1 METLI
6 QVEATGGP
14 EVLRQLR
21 VAAPEPAA
29 GQVRLRQHAIGLNFL
44 DIYYRSGLYPH
55 PLPLVPG
62 VEAAGVIEAIGPDVD
77 QFQVG
82 DRVAYAS
89 NHLGAY
95 ASARLIAAS
104 ELVRLPPE
112 IDFAT
117 AAGIMLQGLTA
128 QYLLRQ
134 TYAVQPGDTILF
146 HAVAGGLGLF
156 ACQWAKALGATVIG
170 TVSSDE
176 KAEIARQHGCDHPIV
191 YTREDVVA
199 KVRELTDGEGV
210 PVVYDSV
217 GKDTYEMSLDSL
229 RPQGLFV
236 SCGNAS
242 GPIPLLDSREL
253 MKRGSL
259 FFTRPGVFSYTA
271 RRDNYRHMANEV
283 FDVVR
288 SGKVRPQINQ
298 RYALSEAAQAHR
310 DLEGRRTTGKSL
322 LMPH

>member
-1 METLI
+1 MEYAVWVV
-6 QVEATGGP
+6 QPGGP
-14 EVLRQLR
+14 EVMHYQEMESTALQPGEVR
-21 VAAPEPAA
+21 V
-29 GQVRLRQHAIGLNFL
+29 RQHAIGLNFL
-44 DIYYRSGLYPH
+44 DVYYRSGLYPH

-62 VEAAGVIEAIGPDVD
+62 VEAAGVVEAIGEGVTE
-77 QFQVG
+77 FSVG
-82 DRVAYAS
+82 QRVAYAS
-89 NHLGAY
+89 RHLGAY
-95 ASARLIAAS
+95 ASVRAIAQT
-104 ELVRLPPE
+104 ELVPLPDDISFE
-112 IDFAT
+112 T
-117 AAGIMLQGLTA
+117 AAATMLQGLTA

-134 TYAVQPGDTILF
+134 TYAVKPGDTILF

-176 KAEIARQHGCDHPIV
+176 KAAVARAHGCDHPIV
-191 YTREDVVA
+191 YTRDNVVE
-199 KVRELTDGEGV
+199 KVREITNGEGV

-217 GKDTYEMSLDSL
+217 GKDTYETSLDTL

-271 RRDNYRHMANEV
+271 KRENYLQMAREV
-283 FDVVR
+283 FEIVR

-298 RYALSEAAQAHR
+298 RYPLADVAQAHR
-310 DLEGRRTTGKSL
+310 DLEGRKTTGKTIL
-322 LMPH
+322 LTQ

>member
-1 METLI
+1 MEHVI
-6 QVEATGGP
+6 QVSETGGP
-14 EVLRQLR
+14 QVLRY
-21 VAAPEPAA
+21 VPAEPGEPGP
-29 GQVRLRQHAIGLNFL
+29 GQVLLRQHAIGLNFL
-44 DIYYRSGLYPH
+44 DVYYRSGLYPH

-62 VEAAGVIEAIGPDVD
+62 VEAAGEVLAVGDGVHDFKP
-77 QFQVG
+77 G

-89 NHLGAY
+89 RVLGSY
-95 ASARLIAAS
+95 ATARIIAAS
-104 ELVRLPPE
+104 ELVPLADE
-112 IDFAT
+112 VTFET
-117 AAGIMLQGLTA
+117 AAGVMLQGLTA

-134 TYAVQPGDTILF
+134 TYTVKPGDTILF

-176 KAEIARQHGCDHPIV
+176 KAAIARQHGCDHAIV
-191 YTREDVVA
+191 YTRDKVVDA
-199 KVRELTDGEGV
+199 VRDITHGEGV

-217 GKDTYEMSLDSL
+217 GKDTYEISLDCL

-242 GPIPLLDSREL
+242 GPIPLIDSRDF

-271 RRDNYRHMANEV
+271 KRENYLRMAADV
-283 FDVVR
+283 FDIVK
-288 SGKVRPQINQ
+288 SGAVQPQINQ
-298 RYALSEAAQAHR
+298 RYALSQASQAHT
-310 DLEGRRTTGKSL
+310 DLEARKTTGKTIL
-322 LMPH
+322 LPA